1 MSKMTV
7 VGASEYL
14 QAADYNRFGEFP
26 RDALDH
32 VMVDVIGYD
41 AHWAGYTVS
50 LKSAQEVTVSPGR
63 YLNGEMVYSADDAD
77 NINLIDYFPL
87 AASDD
92 KWLALILRGEEVEI
106 KEDRAFETSKDPET
120 SIPVNQEAP
129 VIAWRK
135 ARVVVQQ
142 GLAVPPPAALPT
154 IAETDA
160 CMAFVRVKT
169 PGIQAIIPGEK
180 WRAKTLR
187 EVEGRVTAIELRVA
201 QLFEDTETIRTD
213 VANLAASIGKIPDPR
228 LMNQIVRDTSRLVQW
243 SNLPEEARNYW
254 FDQALVKDN
263 WDFTQGGYF
272 RINEG
277 VRFQY
282 VAQYD
287 HTLRVLDP
295 AMAGI
300 KMWENRLLLPDYDEV
315 TRISSPTGTGRK
327 DIANSV
333 HTVTTATK
341 KTKSHQRIRYG
352 ETISICEN
360 RAGWESANLKD
371 RRPGEVFK
379 HAGEEWIHRGL
390 NDDPWN
396 NLPESENGH
405 KGIYLQKVIKETVTQ
420 VYTVYNT
427 EEFGLSGAIHGETF
441 PVAQLMV
448 ATSIDLN
455 FTRVGAEGD
464 VTLCICDVTPSSAP
478 DYGSVIARVTKP
490 RSQLVSGWNRFAFEP
505 TLLEQGKRYAWF
517 VVTTGNHQLMTNTGN
532 AFPGGT
538 MFVST
543 DGGWS
548 QGNVNEDFTFR
559 LNAARFKASRTVIPF
574 ESLTLEGGLTEIE
587 MIYQAWEPAITKL
600 VWEIRAQGDTEWVP
614 MDARD
619 DNPLANLPPLVQL
632 RLVMVGT
639 EDIAPAIDLTAY
651 ARAIAG
657 RMRPDLRAITRL
669 FPFGFTTTS
678 AQIVFYM
685 DEYDANRHTT
695 APKLILADGTV
706 VNPTAVVAQQ
716 DPTKPS
722 RTKFVANFSGL
733 PAGTAAA
740 RVRID
745 ATTNSVIHVPF
756 VQDVQ
761 LNAF

>member
-1 MSKMTV
+1 MTKRV
-7 VGASEYL
+7 SVGEAEYL
-14 QAADYNRFGEFP
+14 EPADYERFGRFP
-26 RDALDH
+26 QEAMDSLLGDA
-32 VMVDVIGYD
+32 IGYQ

-50 LKSAQEVTVSPGR
+50 IKSAQEITVSPGR
-63 YLNGEMVYSADDAD
+63 YFEGDIVYSADDSES
-77 NINLIDYFPL
+77 INLITFFPL
-87 AASDD
+87 AASDE
-92 KWLALILRGEEVEI
+92 KWLALILRGEEVAI
-106 KEDRAFETSKDPET
+106 TDSRSFETSEDPET
-120 SIPVNQEAP
+120 SVPVAQETP
-129 VIAWRK
+129 VVIWRK
-135 ARVVVQQ
+135 ARLVIQQ
-142 GLAVPPPAALPT
+142 GVATPAPAARPV

-160 CMAFVRVKT
+160 CIAFVRVT
-169 PGIQAIIPGEK
+169 TLGIQEIVPGAQ
-180 WRAKTLR
+180 WRVKTLA
-187 EVEGRVTAIELRVA
+187 ELDGRVTSLELRVA

-213 VANLAASIGKIPDPR
+213 VANLAAAIGTIPDPR
-228 LMNQIVRDTSRLVQW
+228 LMTQIVRDTSRLVQW

-254 FDQALVKDN
+254 FDQALVPDN
-263 WDFTQGGYF
+263 WDFTQGGFF

-282 VAQYD
+282 AAQRD
-287 HTLRVLDP
+287 HTLRLLDSG
-295 AMAGI
+295 MTGI
-300 KMWENRLLLPDYDEV
+300 KMWENRLLLPDYEEV

-341 KTKSHQRIRYG
+341 KKKSHQRIRYG

-379 HAGEEWIHRGL
+379 HEGEEWIHRGL

-420 VYTVYNT
+420 TYTVYDT
-427 EEFGLSGAIHGETF
+427 ETFGLSGAIHGETF

-448 ATSIDLN
+448 ATSIDINL
-455 FTRVGAEGD
+455 TRVGETGD
-464 VTLCICDVTPSSAP
+464 ITLCICDVTPSSAP
-478 DYGSVIARVTKP
+478 DYDSVIARVTKP
-490 RSQLVSGWNRFAFEP
+490 RSQLVNGWNKFSFEP

-517 VVTTGNHQLMTNTGN
+517 VVTTGNHQLMTNSGN

-574 ESLTLEGGLTEIE
+574 ESLTLEGGMTEIE
-587 MIYQAWEPAITKL
+587 MVYQAWEPAITKL
-600 VWEIRAQGDTEWVP
+600 VWEVRAQGDTEWIP
-614 MDARD
+614 MDAREN
-619 DNPLANLPPLVQL
+619 NPLANLPPLVQL

-639 EDIAPAIDLTAY
+639 EDIAPAIDLTPF

-657 RMRPDLRAITRL
+657 RMRTDLRAITRL

-678 AQIVFYM
+678 AQIVLYM
-685 DEYDANRHTT
+685 DEFDANRHTT

-706 VNPTAVVAQQ
+706 VEPTAVVTQQ
-716 DPTKPS
+716 DQTKPS
-722 RTKFVANFSGL
+722 RMKYVANFAGL

-740 RVRID
+740 RVRVD

-756 VQDVQ
+756 VQDIQ